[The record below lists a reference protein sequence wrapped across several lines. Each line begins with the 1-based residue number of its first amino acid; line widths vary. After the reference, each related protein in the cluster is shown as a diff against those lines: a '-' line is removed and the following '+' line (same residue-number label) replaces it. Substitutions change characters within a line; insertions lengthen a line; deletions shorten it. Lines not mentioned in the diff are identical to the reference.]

1 MSVHP
6 GAAVV
11 TQAKNDIDIGLLRE
25 RRRFGDGYHIVDE
38 LLYERTENLRR
49 FPLLWKA
56 ITSCCLPMVKY
67 QEAVDWADRLGPCD
81 ADEAH
86 RRFADYLALDVRVTG
101 LEHVPKDGRLL
112 VVANHPTGIVDALA
126 VHAAIGDIRPDARYF
141 SNRDLVRIVPQLRD
155 FVIPL
160 EWLRRRRTPS
170 ALRETLEASIQAFNE
185 NRAVVIFPGGGIAR
199 GSLSGLKELEWLTAT
214 VKLMRRYRAPAL
226 PVHIRAR
233 NSWLYYALEAIHPE
247 VRDLVRF
254 REILRKRHQRFDLT
268 IGPAIRPEEIAGT
281 LDEATAA
288 LQSYVQHDL
297 GNGRPRRF

>member
-6 GAAVV
+6 GAAVL
-11 TQAKNDIDIGLLRE
+11 TQAKNDIDIGLLRA

-38 LLYERTENLRR
+38 LLYERTESLRR

-56 ITSCCLPMVKY
+56 ITAFCLPMVKY

-126 VHAAIGDIRPDARYF
+126 VHAAIGDTRPDARYF
-141 SNRDLVRIVPQLRD
+141 SNRDLVRIVPQLRE

-170 ALRETLEASIQAFNE
+170 ALRETLEASMQAFNE

-199 GSLSGLKELEWLTAT
+199 GSLRGLKELEWLTAT
-214 VKLMRRYRAPAL
+214 VKLMRRYQAPAL

-254 REILRKRHQRFDLT
+254 REILRKRRQRFDLT
-268 IGPAIRPEEIAGT
+268 IGPAIQPDELGGT
-281 LDEATAA
+281 LSEATAS
-288 LQSYVQHDL
+288 LQTYVEHDL
-297 GNGRPRRF
+297 GNGMPRRF